1 VQDLTLDLVAAQAPE
16 RLSKLLLFHAFSRP
30 NDAHLKTS
38 REWVDLIDK
47 NQLASFLHNSL
58 NDAVHPQRLEHPEF
72 VDSLYAMQQA
82 FPLEGRR
89 NQLQAIIN
97 DYETASLLPNI
108 ACPALAVHGREDPV
122 FSLEEQQYIA
132 QHVKGANLAI
142 IEEYGHMGPM
152 EQPQAV
158 TALMR
163 LRLSNWCMKHFSR
176 QAALAGPG
184 SVSDIGFRD
193 CLCLELLAE

>member
-47 NQLASFLHNSL
+47 NQLASFLHHSL

-132 QHVKGANLAI
+132 QHVKGPTSQSSKN
-142 IEEYGHMGPM
+142 
-152 EQPQAV
+152 
-158 TALMR
+158 TATWGR
-163 LRLSNWCMKHFSR
+163 WNSPK
-176 QAALAGPG
+176 Q
-184 SVSDIGFRD
+184 
-193 CLCLELLAE
+193 